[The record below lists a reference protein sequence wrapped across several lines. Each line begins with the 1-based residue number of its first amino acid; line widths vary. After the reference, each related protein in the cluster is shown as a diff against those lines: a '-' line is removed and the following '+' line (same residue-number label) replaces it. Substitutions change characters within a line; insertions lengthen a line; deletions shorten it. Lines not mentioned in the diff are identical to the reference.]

1 MTDDTA
7 ILRLERATK
16 QFPRS
21 DRPAV
26 AGVDLQLPQGALL
39 ALLGP
44 SGCGKTT
51 LLRLVAGFE
60 RPQHGC
66 VFVGDRCVAGEGVWI
81 PPERRDVG
89 MVFQDYALFPHLSAV
104 KNVTFGLT
112 QAANKFARERRQQR
126 ARAMLALVGL
136 EGYEARY
143 PHELSG
149 GQQQR
154 VALARALAP
163 EPALILLDEPLSN
176 LDAQV
181 RVRLRQE
188 LRDILKRAGAS
199 AILVTHDREEALS
212 IADLVGVMAAGHLQ
226 QLGTPEEVYQRPATR
241 FVAEFVTQGNFL
253 PAYRS
258 DRGWETELGV
268 HPLTVDTTATT
279 GEVMVPQEAMALALD
294 PDGPVKIRDRQFLG
308 REYRYR
314 LQLPSGLELIA
325 RTPGHT
331 VLSADARVRLQ
342 LEASLLQW
350 FPTAGEL
357 PTRSP
362 ALAHLA

>member
-1 MTDDTA
+1 MIDDTA
-7 ILRLERATK
+7 ILRLERAAK

-26 AGVDLQLPQGALL
+26 AGVDLQVPQGALL

-60 RPQHGC
+60 RPQHGQ
-66 VFVGDRCVAGEGVWI
+66 VFIGNRCVAGDGVWI

-104 KNVTFGLT
+104 KNVTFGLS
-112 QAANKFARERRQQR
+112 QAPHKYARATAARR

-136 EGYEARY
+136 EGYEDRY

-163 EPALILLDEPLSN
+163 EPALVLLDEPLSN

-181 RVRLRQE
+181 RLRLRQE
-188 LRDILKRAGAS
+188 LRDILKRAGTS
-199 AILVTHDREEALS
+199 AIFVTHDREEALS

-226 QLGTPEEVYQRPATR
+226 QLDTPEAVYRRPATR

-253 PAYRS
+253 PAQRCG
-258 DRGWETELGV
+258 RGWETELGT
-268 HPLTVDTTATT
+268 HAIAVDTTAPT
-279 GEVMVPQEAMALALD
+279 GEVMIPQEAITPVAD
-294 PDGPVKIRDRQFLG
+294 PTGAVTIRDRQFLG

-314 LQLPSGLELIA
+314 LQLASGWEIVA
-325 RTPGHT
+325 RTPGNAALTAGTH
-331 VLSADARVRLQ
+331 VRLQ
-342 LEASLLQW
+342 LEVSLLQW
-350 FPTAGEL
+350 FPAPGTV
-357 PTRSP
+357 P
-362 ALAHLA
+362 AHFPNLARLA